1 MGEQMT
7 FKSWLVQ
14 HNITQTELAKQLG
27 ISVTMVNAKVN
38 GKSEFT
44 LSQIRKICQIYDLS
58 ADIFLV

>member
-7 FKSWLVQ
+7 FKAWLVQ
-14 HNITQTELAKQLG
+14 HGITQRELAKQLG

-38 GKSEFT
+38 GRREFT
-44 LSQIRKICQIYDLS
+44 LAQIRKICQMYELS